1 MIIRIKGGYF
11 NMPVFRVFD
20 LKGQTSENWAHQ
32 RLRKS
37 ESTQSEAT
45 LIMPV
50 VKPPP
55 PLAMKET
62 KL

>member
-1 MIIRIKGGYF
+1 
-11 NMPVFRVFD
+11 MPVFRVFD

-37 ESTQSEAT
+37 ESTQSEVT